1 VEKVFVKPL
10 LDDSEK
16 IFFIEGERNGRY
28 PYSNSLLIDDCMFD
42 TGISS
47 GYLRKL
53 KRMKF
58 PINNVVT
65 SHWHEDHI
73 SGARLLEDAKYF
85 CHVKDKPLV
94 ENIDKYF
101 KTYYGIIGTPAE
113 KLFDSI
119 LEGLRLKDIKVDVP
133 INDNDLI
140 QIGNN
145 YKIKVI
151 HTPGHSAGHCCFLE
165 VNSKVA
171 FLADIDFTS
180 FGPWYG
186 GIDSN
191 LIEFEESIAKLKQY
205 DIEIAVTSHK
215 GVFQGK
221 KLVREKLDEY
231 QGIIDQRDDLI
242 LENLSESKPTQIEEL
257 TNKNIIYKFYSEFG
271 AYETI
276 AEKIMLEKHFEKLI
290 KKNVVKQV
298 KNGYVL
304 I

>member
-10 LDDSEK
+10 LGDSEK

-58 PINNVVT
+58 PINNVIL

-73 SGARLLEDAKYF
+73 SGNRLLEDAKYF
-85 CHVKDKPLV
+85 CQVKDKLLV

-119 LEGLRLKDIKVDVP
+119 LEGLRLKDTKIDVP
-133 INDNDLI
+133 INDNDII
-140 QIGNN
+140 QIGSN
-145 YKIKVI
+145 YKIRVI
-151 HTPGHSAGHCCFLE
+151 HAPGHSAGHCCFLE
-165 VNSKVA
+165 LNSKVA
-171 FLADIDFTS
+171 FLADVDFTS

-191 LIEFEESIAKLKQY
+191 LIEFEESIAKLKQF

-215 GVFQGK
+215 GVFEGN
-221 KLVREKLDEY
+221 KLIREKLDEY
-231 QGIIDQRDDLI
+231 QGIIDQRDELI
-242 LENLSESKPTQIEEL
+242 LENLSERKPTQIEEL

-290 KKNVVKQV
+290 KKKVVKLV
-298 KNGYVL
+298 KNGY
-304 I
+304 IFA

>member
-1 VEKVFVKPL
+1 
-10 LDDSEK
+10 
-16 IFFIEGERNGRY
+16 
-28 PYSNSLLIDDCMFD
+28 M
-42 TGISS
+42 
-47 GYLRKL
+47 
-53 KRMKF
+53 
-58 PINNVVT
+58 
-65 SHWHEDHI
+65 
-73 SGARLLEDAKYF
+73 LEDAKYY
-85 CHVKDKPLV
+85 CHIKDKLLV

-119 LEGLRLKDIKVDVP
+119 LEGLRLKDTKIDVT
-133 INDNDLI
+133 INDNDVI

-145 YKIKVI
+145 YKIRVI

-165 VNSKVA
+165 LNTKVA

-186 GIDSN
+186 GIDSS
-191 LIEFEESIAKLKQY
+191 LIEFEESIAKLKQF

-221 KLVREKLDEY
+221 KNVKEKLDEY
-231 QGIIDQRDDLI
+231 QGIIEQRDELI
-242 LENLSESKPTQIEEL
+242 LEDLSETQPKQIEDL
-257 TNKNIIYKFYSEFG
+257 TNKNIIYKFYSEFKS
-271 AYETI
+271 YELI

-290 KKNVVKQV
+290 KKDVVKLD

-304 I
+304 S

>member
-1 VEKVFVKPL
+1 MEKFFVKPL
-10 LDDSEK
+10 LDESK
-16 IFFIEGERNGRY
+16 NIFFIEGERNGRY
-28 PYSNSLLIDDCMFD
+28 PYSNSLLIEDCLFD

-58 PINNVVT
+58 PINNVIL

-73 SGARLLEDAKYF
+73 SGARLLEEAKYF
-85 CHVKDKPLV
+85 CHVKDKLLV

-101 KTYYGIIGTPAE
+101 KLYYGITGTPAE
-113 KLFDSI
+113 MLFDSI
-119 LEGLRLKDIKVDVP
+119 LEGLRLKDIKVDIP
-133 INDNDLI
+133 ISDNDI
-140 QIGNN
+140 IPIGNH

-165 VNSKVA
+165 LNSRVA

-221 KLVREKLDEY
+221 KLVKEKLNDY
-231 QGIIDQRDDLI
+231 QEIIDQRDELI
-242 LENLSESKPTQIEEL
+242 LESLSESKPKQIDEL

-276 AEKIMLEKHFEKLI
+276 AEKIMIEKHFEKLI
-290 KKNVVKQV
+290 KKKVVNLV
-298 KNGYVL
+298 ENGYIL
-304 I
+304 A